1 MKPIIIPV
9 SNSVQRDNGEG
20 GYLHKKGIKEP
31 KMLRISFFAL
41 MGSEITEE
49 F

>member
-9 SNSVQRDNGEG
+9 SNLVQREDGER
-20 GYLHKKGIKEP
+20 GYLHQKGIKEL
-31 KMLRISFFAL
+31 KMLRISFFAQ